1 MLKEK
6 TLEIVT
12 LNNDPSGIL
21 TKKTTPVNFDSSED
35 IKEAKEIIQ
44 ALKDTLHHLLP
55 AAGLAAT
62 QIGYSKSIFIFSWDR
77 TEANLQVAINPT
89 YTPIG
94 DVKESRWE
102 GCFSTILGCSPLTIA
117 YVPRYVKI
125 KAEYYNEEGKKIT
138 QILTNFAAKVFQHEY
153 DHLQG
158 YVNTQLDNI
167 ETKSFNTQ
175 GEMMGFMGEVK
186 KHDQTHY
193 IAPEEVI
200 IPFPL

>member
-1 MLKEK
+1 MSQNKALPII
-6 TLEIVT
+6 TVR
-12 LNNDPSGIL
+12 NDSNKLL
-21 TKKTTPVNFDSSED
+21 TTKTTAVNIDSEQ
-35 IKEAKEIIQ
+35 EMAVAKEIIQ
-44 ALKDTLHHLLP
+44 ALKDTLRPLLP

-102 GCFSTILGCSPLTIA
+102 GCFSTILGCSPIAIA

-175 GEMMGFMGEVK
+175 GEMISFMGKVK